1 MDYTL
6 ALALALTLALA
17 LALALASWIV
27 FVYKFRHLL
36 LFLLRINKMAENVND
51 VLNEAG
57 LTVEQDPIESKR
69 QKLLCLV
76 ASGQCKEF
84 LGKFYTQET
93 IEKMKPEHVK
103 KYYAIYETAFNA
115 RVSENIVKNIVSLA
129 SKGMGYLLPIDSTS
143 ELSDDL
149 NNDFLVNSELKKF
162 GGILAYTYGPLLAA
176 VSASLIT
183 AKHVDMNK
191 NKLSNNIG
199 DDRTNFV
206 GGNCASSED
215 RENYTSKEGE
225 ESGPS
230 GMGKEISRDQ
240 SEEKTG

>member
-6 ALALALTLALA
+6 ALALALTLAP
-17 LALALASWIV
+17 WIV

-57 LTVEQDPIESKR
+57 LTSHASVEQDPVESKR

-191 NKLSNNIG
+191 NKLPNNIE
-199 DDRTNFV
+199 DDRTNFIRDS
-206 GGNCASSED
+206 GGNCVSSED
-215 RENYTSKEGE
+215 RENYISKEGE